1 MQVVDKVAKSQTKS
15 DMLTEFLI
23 FVLSILISTFVIRF
37 AWNRSLVKHIT
48 ILKPISTMFD
58 AFILA
63 LSLNVIRGL

>member
-15 DMLTEFLI
+15 DMLMEFLI

-63 LSLNVIRGL
+63 LSLSIIRA